1 MEMGSKS
8 TCVAKKQGCLTVSH
22 MRWLCLLLAFL
33 VPARTVQL
41 TALRAVRQSLNATR
55 AEWRNLTWYERF

>member
-1 MEMGSKS
+1 
-8 TCVAKKQGCLTVSH
+8 
-22 MRWLCLLLAFL
+22 MRWLCLLLAFM
-33 VPARTVQL
+33 VPAQTVKL